1 MLESLSVRNFVLIEK
16 LDVDFTSGFT
26 ILSGETG
33 AGKSILLGALGL
45 VMGNRADVD
54 LIRSG
59 TDKLSVTA
67 TFSAP
72 QKESPINTIAKEN
85 DIEIDGSIIIK
96 RSLNADGKSKIFI
109 NDQPISLKLLK
120 EFASELVEIH
130 GQFDNQ
136 GLLNQAN
143 HIGILDNY
151 GKYFQKIEQVRDFY
165 NQYKQATQNR
175 IKALQQLEQSKQEE
189 NNLKA
194 WVDEL
199 QKLKPISGEEED
211 LGKRRAE
218 IMNSEKI
225 IESFN
230 LAYSSLMREFDIFAS
245 LRRAE
250 GAISRINN
258 LLDNKY
264 SNIAETLEQ
273 AVINLDESVRQ
284 IEDASANLN
293 YNANEADQIEQRL
306 FALRAAAR
314 KHQVSVDELPQKLQ
328 EMQEKLAAIENGEDN
343 LISLTKIE
351 EKTRLQYL
359 TAAKELSEKR
369 KQAANLLD
377 KKVMKELPPLK
388 MEKAK
393 FVTAIEELPE
403 NQWNSSGIDNISFT
417 VSTNPNSPQGPL
429 NKIASGG
436 ELARFMLALKVNLA
450 AENEQKT
457 MIFDEVDSGIGG
469 ATAEAVGT
477 RLRDL
482 AKKAQVLVVTH
493 SPQVAACGQ
502 NHFKV
507 FKQTQ
512 NNITTTYIKLL
523 SAKEREEEIARMLAG
538 EKISDEAR
546 AAAKVLIKS

>member
-143 HIGILDNY
+143 HIEILDNY

-314 KHQVSVDELPQKLQ
+314 KHQVSADELPQKLQ

-393 FVTAIEELPE
+393 FVTTIEELPE

>member
-314 KHQVSVDELPQKLQ
+314 KHQVSADELPQKLQ

-369 KQAANLLD
+369 QQAANLLD

-393 FVTAIEELPE
+393 FVTTIEELPE

>member
-45 VMGNRADVD
+45 VMGNRADID
-54 LIRSG
+54 LIRNG

-72 QKESPINTIAKEN
+72 RAESRLAAVAKEN
-85 DIEIDGSIIIK
+85 DIEIDDMIIIK
-96 RSLNADGKSKIFI
+96 RSLSSDGKSKIFI
-109 NDQPISLKLLK
+109 NDQPVSLKLLK

-143 HIGILDNY
+143 HISILDNY
-151 GKYFQKIEQVRDFY
+151 GKYTEKLEQVKDFY
-165 NQYKQATQNR
+165 NQYKQAVNNR
-175 IKALQQLEQSKQEE
+175 IKAAQELEQSRREEE
-189 NNLKA
+189 NIKA

-199 QKLKPISGEEED
+199 RKINPVAGEEED
-211 LGKRRAE
+211 LSKRRTE

-225 IESFN
+225 MDSFN
-230 LAYSSLMREFDIFAS
+230 LAYSSLTQEFDIFSS

-250 GAISRINN
+250 NAISRINN

-264 SNIAETLEQ
+264 SEIAETLDQ
-273 AVINLDESVRQ
+273 AVINLEESVRQ
-284 IEDASANLN
+284 IEDASANMN

-306 FALRAAAR
+306 FALRSVAR

-328 EMQEKLAAIENGEDN
+328 EMQEKLTIIVDGEDN
-343 LISLTKIE
+343 LISLSKIE

-359 TAAKELSEKR
+359 QSAKELSQLR
-369 KQAANLLD
+369 HQAASTLD
-377 KKVMKELPPLK
+377 KKVMAELPPLK
-388 MEKAK
+388 MEKATFITK
-393 FVTAIEELPE
+393 IEELPE
-403 NQWNSSGIDNISFT
+403 NQWNSSGIDNVSFT

-450 AENEQKT
+450 ADKEQKT
-457 MIFDEVDSGIGG
+457 MIFDEVDAGIGG
-469 ATAEAVGT
+469 ATAQAVGT

-482 AKKAQVLVVTH
+482 AEKEQVLVVTH

-507 FKQTQ
+507 FKQTE
-512 NNITTTYIKLL
+512 NNITTTYISLL
-523 SAKEREEEIARMLAG
+523 SSEEREEEIARMLAG

>member
-314 KHQVSVDELPQKLQ
+314 KHQVSADELPQKLQ

>member
-54 LIRSG
+54 LIRNG

-72 QKESPINTIAKEN
+72 SSKSNINTIAKEN

-96 RSLNADGKSKIFI
+96 RSLSADGKSKIFI
-109 NDQPISLKLLK
+109 NDQPVSLKLLK

-151 GKYFQKIEQVRDFY
+151 GNYPAKLEQVKNFY
-165 NQYKQATQNR
+165 NQYKQAVNNR
-175 IKALQQLEQSKQEE
+175 IKALQQLEHSRQEE
-189 NNLKA
+189 DNLKA

-199 QKLKPISGEEED
+199 QKLKPVLGEEES
-211 LGKRRAE
+211 LSKRRTE

-225 IESFN
+225 MESFN
-230 LAYSSLMREFDIFAS
+230 LAYSSLTQEYDIFS
-245 LRRAE
+245 SIRRAE
-250 GAISRINN
+250 NAISRINN

-264 SNIAETLEQ
+264 GEIADTLEQ
-273 AVINLDESVRQ
+273 SIINLDESVRQ
-284 IEDASANLN
+284 IEDATAGLS

-306 FALRAAAR
+306 FALRSAAR
-314 KHQVSVDELPQKLQ
+314 KHQVSIDDLPQKLQ
-328 EMQEKLAAIENGEDN
+328 EMQEKLATIENGEDN
-343 LISLTKIE
+343 LLELSKIE
-351 EKTRLQYL
+351 EKMRLQYL
-359 TAAKELSEKR
+359 QSAKELSKLR
-369 KQAANLLD
+369 HQAASKLD
-377 KKVMKELPPLK
+377 EKVMAELPPLK
-388 MEKAK
+388 MEKATFITK
-393 FVTAIEELPE
+393 IEELPE
-403 NQWNSSGIDNISFT
+403 SQWNSFGTDNVSFT

-450 AENEQKT
+450 ADKEQKT
-457 MIFDEVDSGIGG
+457 MIFDEVDAGIGG
-469 ATAEAVGT
+469 ATAQAVGT

-482 AKKAQVLVVTH
+482 AEKEQVLVVTH

-502 NHFKV
+502 SHFKV
-507 FKQTQ
+507 FKQTE
-512 NNITTTYIKLL
+512 NNITTTYITLL
-523 SAKEREEEIARMLAG
+523 SSKEREEEIARMLAG

>member
-45 VMGNRADVD
+45 VMGSRADVD

-59 TDKLSVTA
+59 TDKLSVIA

-72 QKESPINTIAKEN
+72 QSESRINKIAQEN

-96 RSLNADGKSKIFI
+96 RTLSTDGKSKIFV
-109 NDQPISLKLLK
+109 NDQPVSLKLLR
-120 EFASELVEIH
+120 EFATELVEIH

-136 GLLNQAN
+136 GLLNPEN

-151 GKYFQKIEQVRDFY
+151 GNYPQNLAQVKDCY
-165 NQYKQATQNR
+165 NQYKQASQNR
-175 IKALQQLEQSKQEE
+175 IKAMQQLEQSKQEE
-189 NNLKA
+189 DNLKA

-199 QKLKPISGEEED
+199 KKLKPIDGEEED
-211 LGKRRAE
+211 LSKRRSE

-225 IESFN
+225 MESFN
-230 LAYSSLMREFDIFAS
+230 LAYSSLTREFDIFSS

-250 GAISRINN
+250 SAINRVNN

-264 SNIAETLEQ
+264 ADIAETLNQ

-284 IEDASANLN
+284 IEDATANLN
-293 YNANEADQIEQRL
+293 YNADEADRIEQRL
-306 FALRAAAR
+306 FALRSAAR
-314 KHQVSVDELPQKLQ
+314 KHQVLVNELPQKLQ
-328 EMQEKLAAIENGEDN
+328 EMQEQLNAIENGEDN
-343 LISLTKIE
+343 LISLSKIE
-351 EKTRLQYL
+351 EKMRLQYL
-359 TAAKELSEKR
+359 QSAKELSALR
-369 KQAANLLD
+369 HQAATALD
-377 KKVMKELPPLK
+377 KKVMAELPPLK

-393 FVTAIEELPE
+393 FVTKVEELPQ
-403 NQWNSSGIDNISFT
+403 NQWNSMGIDNISFT

-450 AENEQKT
+450 AEKEQKT
-457 MIFDEVDSGIGG
+457 MIFDEVDTGIGG
-469 ATAEAVGT
+469 ATAQAVGT

-482 AKKAQVLVVTH
+482 AQKAQVLVVTH

-512 NNITTTYIKLL
+512 NNITTTYLKLL
-523 SAKEREEEIARMLAG
+523 SPKEREEEIARMLAG
-538 EKISDEAR
+538 EKISNEAR

>member
-59 TDKLSVTA
+59 TDKLSVIA

-72 QKESPINTIAKEN
+72 RAESRLSTIAKEN
-85 DIEIDGSIIIK
+85 DIEIDDTIIIK
-96 RSLNADGKSKIFI
+96 RSLSSDGKSKIFI
-109 NDQPISLKLLK
+109 NDQPVSLKLLK

-143 HIGILDNY
+143 HIAILDNY
-151 GKYFQKIEQVRDFY
+151 GNYQDKLEQVKDFY
-165 NQYKQATQNR
+165 NQYKQAANNR
-175 IKALQQLEQSKQEE
+175 IKAAQELEQSRREE
-189 NNLKA
+189 ENLKA

-199 QKLKPISGEEED
+199 RKINPVAGEEED
-211 LGKRRAE
+211 LSKRRTE

-225 IESFN
+225 MESFN
-230 LAYSSLMREFDIFAS
+230 LAYSSLTQEFDIFSS

-250 GAISRINN
+250 NAISRINN

-264 SNIAETLEQ
+264 SEIAETLEQ

-284 IEDASANLN
+284 IEDATANLS

-306 FALRAAAR
+306 FALRSAAR

-328 EMQEKLAAIENGEDN
+328 EMQEKLTIIVDGEDN
-343 LISLTKIE
+343 LISLSKIE

-359 TAAKELSEKR
+359 QSAKELSQLR
-369 KQAANLLD
+369 HQAASTLD
-377 KKVMKELPPLK
+377 KRVMVELPPLK
-388 MEKAK
+388 MEKATFITK
-393 FVTAIEELPE
+393 IEELPE
-403 NQWNSSGIDNISFT
+403 NQWNSSGIDNVSFT

-450 AENEQKT
+450 ADKEQKT
-457 MIFDEVDSGIGG
+457 MIFDEVDAGIGG
-469 ATAEAVGT
+469 ATAQAVGT

-482 AKKAQVLVVTH
+482 AEKEQVLVVTH

-507 FKQTQ
+507 FKQTE
-512 NNITTTYIKLL
+512 NNITTTYISLL
-523 SAKEREEEIARMLAG
+523 SSIEREEEIARMLAG

>member
-143 HIGILDNY
+143 HIEILDNY

-393 FVTAIEELPE
+393 FVTTIEELPE